1 MTINFKQCNSANYC
15 KGRSKSIK
23 YIVIHYTSN
32 RGDSAKNNADYFSRE
47 ALKSPASAHY
57 FVDEN
62 SIWQSVKDSDTAY
75 HCGGARQSLYG
86 GTYFKKCINSNSIGI
101 EICMNDLAGK
111 TRTKSIDNA
120 VVLVKD
126 LMKKYGIKSDHVIR
140 HFDVTGK
147 YCLPVDTTELLTPD
161 GWKSLSEI
169 KTGDSVMQYDRVL
182 NSTYYASVLD
192 VVEPHEDITYKNRDV
207 EATADHRMLLSDL
220 GENNFKEIRWDTALS
235 SDKSYEIKSMYGTRE
250 VCAGNI
256 DMRTTTVSCV
266 TVPSGYIMIK
276 QNGNT
281 AIVGNCPGPMVDDE
295 NLWQEFKKK
304 IKEDDDLT
312 EAEVRK
318 IVRDEYNKIL
328 KEVEKQPVSS
338 WAANAWAAAKAA
350 GITDGTM
357 PRAPMTREQYVV
369 MESRKK

>member
-75 HCGGARQSLYG
+75 HCGGSRQSLYG

-182 NSTYYASVLD
+182 NSTYYAAVLD

-250 VCAGNI
+250 VCTGNI
-256 DMRTTTVSCV
+256 YMRTTTVSCV

-338 WAANAWAAAKAA
+338 WAASAWAAAKAA

>member
-101 EICMNDLAGK
+101 EICMNDSTGK

-182 NSTYYASVLD
+182 NSTYYAAVLD

-250 VCAGNI
+250 VCSGNI

-338 WAANAWAAAKAA
+338 WAASAWAAAKAA